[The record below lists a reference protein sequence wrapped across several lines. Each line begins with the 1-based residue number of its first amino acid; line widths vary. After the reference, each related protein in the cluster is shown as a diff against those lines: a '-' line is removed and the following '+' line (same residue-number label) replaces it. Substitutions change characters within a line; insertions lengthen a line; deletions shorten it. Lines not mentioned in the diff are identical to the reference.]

1 VDQFFSYLTIG
12 LSVGAIYAFIALGY
26 SMVYGII
33 RLINF
38 AHGEFFM
45 VGAFAG
51 YFVLKV
57 GAIDRVALP
66 HPWPT
71 VLAYAAAVAAG
82 AAAAGGIALLAEKLC
97 YRPIRRAGR
106 IAALLTAVGLSLLLQ
121 NVMRQAVGPSK
132 LEWESPRV
140 FVATPDIPEPAD
152 ARYYEMR
159 PYRTSAGALIPRE
172 EVLVEA
178 GASLSPAER
187 TRLGDSPAGTTYRR
201 ISIPPGAAKTAVVLL
216 LVLASWGLFVL
227 VQRTRTGRAMRAVS
241 EDMQAARLMGVDVDR
256 TVAVTFFVGAV
267 IAGIGGV
274 ANGVIYGHVE
284 PLMGFLPGLKA
295 FIAAVLGGIGSIP
308 GAILGGLF
316 LGMAETLFG
325 AYVSTEWQDALA
337 FLLLIVVLL
346 VKPTGL
352 LGRPHREKV

>member
-1 VDQFFSYLTIG
+1 VDQFLSYLTIG

-51 YFVLKV
+51 YFVLRDA
-57 GAIDRVALP
+57 GIDRVPLP
-66 HPWPT
+66 QPFPT
-71 VLAYAAAVAAG
+71 VLAYAAAILAG
-82 AAAAGGIALLAEKLC
+82 ALASGLLAVAAEKLC
-97 YRPIRRAGR
+97 YRPIRPAGR

-132 LEWESPRV
+132 LEWEAPRV
-140 FVATPDIPEPAD
+140 FVEAGAIPDPAD
-152 ARYYEMR
+152 ARYYETR
-159 PYRTSAGALIPRE
+159 PYRTSTGEAIPRE

-178 GASLSPAER
+178 GASLAPADR
-187 TRLGDSPAGTTYRR
+187 ARVAGAPGTTYRR
-201 ISIPPGAAKTAVVLL
+201 ATVPPGTAKAAVVLL
-216 LVLASWGLFVL
+216 LILSGGGLWLL

-241 EDMQAARLMGVDVDR
+241 EDMPAARLMGVDVDR
-256 TVAVTFFVGAV
+256 TVAATFFVGAV
-267 IAGIGGV
+267 IAGVGGV
-274 ANGVIYGHVE
+274 ANGVIYGYVE

-308 GAILGGLF
+308 GAILGGLV
-316 LGMAETLFG
+316 LGMGETLFG

-346 VKPTGL
+346 VKPSGL
-352 LGRPHREKV
+352 LGRPYREKV